1 MSRLSDI
8 SASPTLREY
17 AQGAAQDAIMPVA
30 DFLAPTVE
38 VATSVGRFKRYTEK
52 NRFRIPNTLRTL
64 GGRASELRFEAT
76 DATFNCEPHALDYPV
91 DNLEQLEAEGLE
103 DMLREGVTAVA
114 EIAALSHEATV
125 INAAL
130 DAVGAGT
137 DKTWSA
143 TADPVADVDDAI
155 LNVIKAA
162 KYGSLMGVGVLFGA
176 TAWSVFKNQ
185 EKVRGRFVVGNGSGK
200 ASGKLGLAVPT
211 EESAGQMFIGTPN
224 VKTSYMIYDTAPEG
238 KDESISFLL
247 DSTILIFARKAA
259 PSRRDP
265 SFMKT
270 FRLMNKF
277 MVPGSY
283 MRDDGRVEVAK
294 FDWSEDVQVTNEQAC
309 VRLNVA
315 TS

>member
-38 VATSVGRFKRYTEK
+38 VATSVGRFKQYTEK

-91 DNLEQLEAEGLE
+91 DNLEQLESDGLE

-114 EIAALSHEATV
+114 EMAALSHESTV
-125 INAAL
+125 ISAAL
-130 DAVGAGT
+130 DSVGAGT

-143 TADPVADVDDAI
+143 TADPVADIDDAI
-155 LNVIKAA
+155 LSVIKAA

-176 TAWSVFKNQ
+176 TAWSIFKNQ
-185 EKVRGRFVVGNGSGK
+185 DKVRGRFVVGNGSGK

-283 MRDDGRVEVAK
+283 MRDDGRGEVAK
-294 FDWSEDVQVTNEQAC
+294 FDWSEDVQVTNGQAC

>member
-114 EIAALSHEATV
+114 EVAALSHEASV
-125 INAAL
+125 INAGLA
-130 DAVGAGT
+130 AVGAGT
-137 DKTWSA
+137 DKTWNA

-155 LNVIKAA
+155 LSVIKAA

-176 TAWSVFKNQ
+176 TAWSIFKNQ
-185 EKVRGRFVVGNGSGK
+185 DKVRGRFVVGNGSGK

-211 EESAGQMFIGTPN
+211 EDSAGQMFIGTPD

-283 MRDDGRVEVAK
+283 VRDDGRVEVAK
-294 FDWSEDVQVTNEQAC
+294 FDWSEDVQVTNSTAC

>member
-294 FDWSEDVQVTNEQAC
+294 FDWSEDVQVTNAQAC

>member
-8 SASPTLREY
+8 SASPTLQEY

-38 VATSVGRFKRYTEK
+38 VATSVGRFKKYTEK

-64 GGRASELRFEAT
+64 GGRATELRFEAT
-76 DATFNCEPHALDYPV
+76 DATYNCEPHALDYPV
-91 DNLEQLEAEGLE
+91 DNLEQLEAAGLE

-114 EIAALSHEATV
+114 EVAALSHEAAV
-125 INAAL
+125 ISAAL
-130 DAVGAGT
+130 DAVGSGT
-137 DKTWSA
+137 GKVWNA
-143 TADPVADVDDAI
+143 AADLVADVDEAI
-155 LNVIKAA
+155 LAVIKAA

-200 ASGKLGLAVPT
+200 STGGLGLAVPT
-211 EESAGQMFIGTPN
+211 EASSSQMFIGTPT

-238 KDESISFLL
+238 VAENISFLL
-247 DSTILIFARKAA
+247 DSTILVFARKDA

-283 MRDDGRVEVAK
+283 VRDDGRVEVAK
-294 FDWSEDVQVTNEQAC
+294 FDWSEDVQVANSTAC
-309 VRLNVA
+309 VRMNISA
-315 TS
+315 S